1 MPSRLVTAFAL
12 SLAVHGALLLPD
24 FLKRLAA
31 TPRPPALQATLRLP
45 PAPSPAEALLKNT
58 LDAEAP
64 PPRREPPPPPKADLA
79 IPAPASKAAPKP
91 PPKRELQAAQRKL
104 SQHLFYPAEAV
115 ARGLEGEVRLILKLS
130 PGGAIDDVLVA
141 ASSGHAV
148 LDNAAIRAAYA
159 MGEISGVSGRELILP
174 VIFRLQ

>member
-1 MPSRLVTAFAL
+1 MPSRLVIAFAL
-12 SLAVHGALLLPD
+12 SLAFHGALLLQD

-31 TPRPPALQATLRLP
+31 TPRAPALQATLRLP
-45 PAPSPAEALLKNT
+45 PAQAPTPAEALLKNT
-58 LDAEAP
+58 LDDEKP
-64 PPRREPPPPPKADLA
+64 TPRREALTPKVAA
-79 IPAPASKAAPKP
+79 PTPAPAPKP
-91 PPKRELQAAQRKL
+91 VAKREIQLAQRKL
-104 SQHLFYPAEAV
+104 SEHLFYPAEAV

-130 PGGAIDDVLVA
+130 ASGAIDDVQVA

-159 MGEISGVSGRELILP
+159 MGQLSLVSGRELILP